1 MSARRFAARCLCI
14 CLVLTLFLSVGVS
27 DAVAAK
33 DRPQKC
39 PNILFILADDLGWSD
54 LGCYGATLCETP
66 RLDRLAADGMRFTNA
81 YAPAPICSASRA
93 SILTGRSP
101 ARLQFEFVTKPK
113 DVSPPVRKL
122 QPPPYT
128 RDLPLE
134 EVTLAESLDEA
145 GYVSAFSGKWHV
157 TEHYKRYLGWR
168 PDMGPRQQGFDVAIE
183 TFGSHTYAGKRSE
196 QERSRYAV
204 GEFPVDDVTGNA
216 IRFMEEHRDEPFL
229 MYVSH
234 YFVHT
239 PVQAPT
245 TWLYEKYRDRA
256 AEGPGDP
263 ERRAHYA
270 AFVATLDHYVGQ
282 LLDAVDRLGLK
293 EDTLVVF
300 TSDNGGHP
308 EYADNAPLRGS
319 KWNLYEGGIRVPM
332 IVRWPG
338 HVAAGTTCD
347 VPVTATDLF
356 ATFRHAAGIPPV
368 AQPLDGISLLP
379 LFEGREIDLSQREL
393 VWHFPYYHPE
403 KGYGKAQVGIGVN
416 DFAVSRTTPQ
426 SAIRVGRYKL
436 IHFYD
441 DDRDELYDLTK
452 DLSEQHDLSSEQP
465 ERTRQLRQ
473 RLDAALSRMNARL
486 PVAATEVR
494 P

>member
-1 MSARRFAARCLCI
+1 MHARRSAIRCLWACSLLALLLI
-14 CLVLTLFLSVGVS
+14 AGLPGTL
-27 DAVAAK
+27 AAE
-33 DRPQKC
+33 DRPQER

-66 RLDRLAADGMRFTNA
+66 RLDRLAEEGMKFTSA
-81 YAPAPICSASRA
+81 YSPAPICSASRA

-101 ARLQFEFVTKPK
+101 ARLQFEFVTKPQG
-113 DVSPPVRKL
+113 VSPPVRSL

-134 EVTLAESLDEA
+134 EVTLAESLRDTD
-145 GYVSAFSGKWHV
+145 YVSAFSGKWHV
-157 TEHYKRYLGWR
+157 TEHYGRYLGWS
-168 PDMGPRQQGFDVAIE
+168 PEKGPQQQGFDVAIE

-196 QERSRYAV
+196 EERSRYAV

-216 IRFMEEHRDEPFL
+216 IRFMKQHRDGPFL

-239 PVQAPT
+239 PVRAPT
-245 TWLYEKYRDRA
+245 TWLHEKYRDEA
-256 AEGPGDP
+256 ADRPGDP

-270 AFVATLDHYVGQ
+270 AFVETLDRYVGQ
-282 LLDAVDRLGLK
+282 LLDALDQLGLR
-293 EDTLVVF
+293 ENTLVVF

-347 VPVTATDLF
+347 VPVTGTDLF
-356 ATFRHAAGIPPV
+356 ATFRDVAGLPT
-368 AQPLDGISLLP
+368 ADQALDGESLLP
-379 LFEGREIDLSQREL
+379 LFEGREDAMASRDV

-403 KGYGKAQVGIGVN
+403 KGYEDAQVGIGIN

-426 SAIRVGRYKL
+426 SAIRAGRYKL

-441 DDRDELYDLTK
+441 DDRDELYDLAN
-452 DLSEQHDLSSEQP
+452 DLGEQHDLSGEQP
-465 ERTRQLRQ
+465 QRARELRQ
-473 RLDAALSRMNARL
+473 RLDAALLEMQARM
-486 PVAATEVR
+486 PVPADAVR